1 MGFAYLLDILLHILC
16 IFVNIAFFL
25 LLFGKMDN
33 LQIILSWNPSS
44 SGEQISIFWKEED
57 VEVGGYNFNGFCSF
71 VVSHSQHILYLVMP
85 SQAIFLAQL
94 MLAILVISS
103 GQTLL
108 WGARSQC
115 PFLLWRTMCFHQQK
129 YARQSRP
136 CIEKWHSG
144 EQLGSTLENV
154 LENRFYQLWKY
165 SLCKQNISVHVLMI
179 CWIPASQAH
188 IHGKIVCSNIFTKA
202 GTTRIWANQA
212 YNSKHQIIIGRCALC
227 YTPEQKKKNS
237 IIQFVV
243 CFFCIFWKNT
253 CGPDSLSWKLSPFSN
268 NLCCF

>member
-1 MGFAYLLDILLHILC
+1 MG
-16 IFVNIAFFL
+16 
-25 LLFGKMDN
+25 
-33 LQIILSWNPSS
+33 
-44 SGEQISIFWKEED
+44 
-57 VEVGGYNFNGFCSF
+57 VGDDHFNVFCSS

-94 MLAILVISS
+94 MLAILVIAS

-108 WGARSQC
+108 WGAMSQC
-115 PFLLWRTMCFHQQK
+115 PSLLWRTIGFHKQK

-144 EQLGSTLENV
+144 EQLSSTLENV

-202 GTTRIWANQA
+202 VTTRIWANQA

-227 YTPEQKKKNS
+227 YTPEQNKKKKLNKS
-237 IIQFVV
+237 ICSLVFLYYLEKAPVAQIL
-243 CFFCIFWKNT
+243 
-253 CGPDSLSWKLSPFSN
+253 LSWKLSHFFN